1 MPRPPR
7 CRRIQQEPNAR
18 RFGPLDRRP
27 AGEITLPLEGFE
39 ALRLSEVEGLEQ
51 EAAAQS
57 MGVSRQTYGRVLAT
71 ARKTVA
77 LALTS
82 GLTLVIQGGAYEL
95 VGPGRGRGHRR
106 RGGGGGK
113 GRGRG
118 RQGRAD

>member
-7 CRRIQQEPNAR
+7 CRRIRQEPSAR
-18 RFGPLDRRP
+18 SFGPLDRRP

-51 EAAAQS
+51 EAAAQL
-57 MGVSRQTYGRVLAT
+57 MGVSRQTYGRVLAA

-77 LALTS
+77 VALTGGLAL
-82 GLTLVIQGGAYEL
+82 IMEGGAYEL
-95 VGPGRGRGHRR
+95 VGPGRGRRHH
-106 RGGGGGK
+106 GGGGGGG

-118 RQGRAD
+118 RRGRAD